1 MKQNVIIHDRLKEP
15 PVPAQF
21 KAIKKEVS
29 LNFPGKPIKA
39 IKSWMSCAKVKLT
52 PGSELRVN

>member
-1 MKQNVIIHDRLKEP
+1 MKQNIIIHETE
-15 PVPAQF
+15 PAQF